1 MALASRGA
9 RETDSGTE
17 PVADAAL
24 ADALRKKARV
34 VWVETALATAAIAAV
49 LYLLR

>member
-1 MALASRGA
+1 MSLASRGT
-9 RETDSGTE
+9 RETDGGTE

-34 VWVETALATAAIAAV
+34 VYVKTALATAAIGFV
-49 LYLLR
+49 FYLLR